1 MIAKIP
7 LQDKNGKLKSKY
19 KNVNQMIENLSR
31 NNNRVKNS
39 EILEQIFERKEVL
52 KCNPSSREKLKQF
65 LNSSQM
71 EQYHIYYQLQNYL
84 NSIRGDY
91 FYR

>member
-19 KNVNQMIENLSR
+19 KNVNQMIENLSQ
-31 NNNRVKNS
+31 NTNRVKNS

-65 LNSSQM
+65 LSSSQM
-71 EQYHIYYQLQNYL
+71 EQYQIYYQLQNYL